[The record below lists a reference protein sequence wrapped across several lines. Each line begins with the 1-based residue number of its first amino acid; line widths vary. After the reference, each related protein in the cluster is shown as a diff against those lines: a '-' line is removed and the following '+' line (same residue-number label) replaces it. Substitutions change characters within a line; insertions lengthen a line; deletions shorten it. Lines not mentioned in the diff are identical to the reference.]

1 MPFTEWNRFNLPCGW
16 ISATNPSC
24 HVRFAACLRNERR
37 KMTVGLFRCIYSIR
51 AAGGWVAWLYLN
63 WNYANLL
70 FFAWTELNSVRQ
82 TDSMSNL
89 SDMSGNTAIQ
99 TGRPRMDVACV
110 IDTLQAENLA
120 HRKCAL
126 DELRQAC
133 SLVNANLQQIQ
144 VNANIFQTSNR
155 MLIIVFL
162 LSTLSSLRN

>member
-1 MPFTEWNRFNLPCGW
+1 MLLKLKDDSPVSF
-16 ISATNPSC
+16 
-24 HVRFAACLRNERR
+24 
-37 KMTVGLFRCIYSIR
+37 
-51 AAGGWVAWLYLN
+51 LYVL
-63 WNYANLL
+63 AI
-70 FFAWTELNSVRQ
+70 TELNSVRQ

-110 IDTLQAENLA
+110 IDTLQAENSA

-144 VNANIFQTSNR
+144 VSANLVTHRQRI
-155 MLIIVFL
+155 LIVR
-162 LSTLSSLRN
+162 RNF

>member
-1 MPFTEWNRFNLPCGW
+1 MHL
-16 ISATNPSC
+16 
-24 HVRFAACLRNERR
+24 
-37 KMTVGLFRCIYSIR
+37 K
-51 AAGGWVAWLYLN
+51 LN
-63 WNYANLL
+63 DDFPL
-70 FFAWTELNSVRQ
+70 FFLYALAITELNSVRQ

-110 IDTLQAENLA
+110 IDTLQAENSA

-144 VNANIFQTSNR
+144 VSANFVAHRRRI
-155 MLIIVFL
+155 LIVTF
-162 LSTLSSLRN
+162 NF